1 MRTLIRSLFALF
13 LAGAPLAMASNAV
26 LASTTDVAASP
37 GTSASSASSAVSS
50 SREELA
56 VCSQVEG
63 LQATIDEMKREL
75 SRLHEREDLRASF
88 VGDLDAHPLWP

>member
-37 GTSASSASSAVSS
+37 GTSASSAVSS